1 MNQIKKVLIK
11 IVLTIFVIMLFS
23 CGTKN
28 GDPQV
33 ETVGTPVQI
42 TSPKKTILIEYITLN
57 ANTFFLK
64 KEIVRATFQGFIEK
78 IYKNLGD
85 KISAGDLLLEIKT
98 KESSADNSLQLPIGN
113 KTFSG
118 IIKVYAKSE
127 GVLTELNYNTG
138 DFVSDGEQIIVI
150 SNPSSL
156 RINLN
161 VPYQY
166 TSRINLNTT
175 CDVYLPNGK
184 SIKAS
189 IQKIIPKVDPAAQ
202 TQTYILNINHL
213 ESLPENLNVNARIPL
228 RSIKD
233 AIVLPKTAVMS
244 NETLDQFWIMKL
256 INDQTAVRVD
266 IKKGI
271 ENDSLVQILTPQ
283 LNLTDRIVTDGAFGM
298 SDTSKIV
305 IGK

>member
-11 IVLTIFVIMLFS
+11 LLLTIFVITFYS
-23 CGTKN
+23 CGTKTE
-28 GDPQV
+28 DTKV
-33 ETVGTPVQI
+33 EVVGTPVQI
-42 TSPKKTILIEYITLN
+42 TSPKKTDLTEYITLN

-64 KEIVRATFQGFIEK
+64 KEIVRATFQGFVENIHK
-78 IYKNLGD
+78 SLGD
-85 KISAGDLLLEIKT
+85 KISSGDLWLEIKT
-98 KESSADNSLQLPIGN
+98 KESSADKSLQLPIGD

-118 IIKVYAKSE
+118 VIKVYAKSD
-127 GVLTELNYNTG
+127 GVLTELNYNAG
-138 DFVSDGEQIIVI
+138 DFVSDGEQIAVI

-166 TSRINLNTT
+166 TSRININTL
-175 CDVYLPNGK
+175 CDVFLPNGK
-184 SIKAS
+184 SVKAN
-189 IQKIIPKVDPAAQ
+189 IQKIIPEVDPVAQ
-202 TQTYILNINHL
+202 TQTYILKMNNS

-228 RSIKD
+228 KTIKD
-233 AIVLPKTAVMS
+233 AIVLPTAAVMS

-256 INDQTAVRVD
+256 IDDQTAVRVD

-298 SDTSKIV
+298 PDTSKVV

>member
-11 IVLTIFVIMLFS
+11 LLLTIFVVTLYS
-23 CGTKN
+23 CGTKTE
-28 GDPQV
+28 DTRV

-42 TSPKKTILIEYITLN
+42 TRPKKTNLTEYITLN

-78 IYKNLGD
+78 IYNNLGD
-85 KISAGDLLLEIKT
+85 KISTGDLLLEIKT
-98 KESSADNSLQLPIGN
+98 KESSADKNLELPIGDR
-113 KTFSG
+113 TFSG
-118 IIKVYAKSE
+118 IIKVYAKSD

-138 DFVSDGEQIIVI
+138 DFVSDGEQIAVI

-156 RINLN
+156 RISLN

-202 TQTYILNINHL
+202 TQTYILNMNHA

-228 RSIKD
+228 RTIKD

-256 INDQTAVRVD
+256 IDDQTAVRVD

-271 ENDSLVQILTPQ
+271 ENDSLVQIINPELS
-283 LNLTDRIVTDGAFGM
+283 LTDRIVTDGAFGM
-298 SDTSKIV
+298 PDTSKIV